1 MKIAKLVEVQQRK
14 DKRVSIMNY
23 LESLYV
29 FKRVGDF
36 IVKSNLSFINQNTF
50 PLFRAYTRKDGFGQV
65 LLKVKA
71 NGVVELVIRYKES
84 VTEYDSD
91 DYYPYQYPEVFK
103 ESISSEQLATILKN
117 PTSYRNGLFYKSLIP
132 LLISI
137 ENLTKD
143 FIKGNNVEYYFGV
156 NFVKGKIHETF
167 LDTERSLSYVS
178 GKDDTDR
185 AIERL
190 KKQYEL
196 SLVPKG
202 TYIPSEHEIYE
213 KVQSIV
219 RESIGSAGVYSLCT
233 IRPIISD
240 WDIYY
245 MDVVLYIGGGASVAQ
260 DFNYT
265 EFVGFGVKKS
275 YRKDGYSRS
284 DVRSSSK
291 YLDGNHPEVKAMF
304 DNINKFFGSL
314 PPQLIPKISISLSYH
329 RHRSEGERDEIGVSV
344 ITPNSSY
351 FPHS

>member
-1 MKIAKLVEVQQRK
+1 MRIVKLVEVRQRK

-36 IVKSNLSFINQNTF
+36 IVKSNFSFINQNTF

-65 LLKVKA
+65 LLRVKTD
-71 NGVVELVIRYKES
+71 GVVELVIRYKES

-117 PTSYRNGLFYKSLIP
+117 PTSHRNGSFYKSLIP

-143 FIKGNNVEYYFGV
+143 FIKGNNVEYYLGV

-167 LDTERSLSYVS
+167 LNTERSLSYVS
-178 GKDDTDR
+178 VEDSTYR
-185 AIERL
+185 SIERL

-213 KVQSIV
+213 KVQYIV
-219 RESIGSAGVYSLCT
+219 REAIGSPGVYSLCT

-291 YLDGNHPEVKAMF
+291 YLDGNHPKVKAIF

-314 PPQLIPKISISLSYH
+314 PPQLIPKISIRLSYH